1 MEDFLNRKNV
11 KIANKIND
19 YFNILVMDTISR
31 KIKLL
36 VALNQNT

>member
-11 KIANKIND
+11 KTANKISD
-19 YFNILVMDTISR
+19 YFNILVMDTMSR